1 VNLSA
6 PDPAFSRPGEVAP
19 DEEIDLEHEASS
31 AGRPSRNGDRASV
44 SAVTTDPEED
54 GAADS
59 GRRTARSWP
68 VFLISAALVALALT
82 WGGWLIS
89 GGGLY
94 LVGSPSMGTVA
105 PVGSL
110 VATQPLAPSAV
121 LRVGEIVVFEPHA
134 GSSMTY
140 VHRIYQALPKGE
152 YLTKG
157 DLNPGPDPW
166 VITRS
171 AIVGTPQAIIPAIG
185 WIYKCATWLFLGA
198 AALMI
203 VALFVGERQRR
214 WMLALGPALV
224 LAVPL
229 LWYRPLIGGFLYGS
243 GRRGRLVAA
252 NIIDTGILPVRFT
265 PTRGRVVH
273 AVPGQEV
280 LVTGWTPKHPSVLDI
295 RISAAL
301 PWWGWILVVM
311 ACLSPLILVA
321 VDAQLMRPMQA
332 SAGGAA
338 GPDAFETDDPD
349 PTPTQAEF
357 ILLTDHSTSGASGTG
372 EDEREPSTGPFPR
385 SLGVNGNVA
394 PVPLRRPRS
403 QVDLPPHLKRCSRCA
418 RALPLEAF
426 GKHKGKCDG
435 LTSRCRTCRTE
446 VARQRR
452 SAAALDTAGCGQ
464 EPVIA
469 TPPRRQGG

>member
-1 VNLSA
+1 M
-6 PDPAFSRPGEVAP
+6 
-19 DEEIDLEHEASS
+19 
-31 AGRPSRNGDRASV
+31 
-44 SAVTTDPEED
+44 SAVTTDPEESAVTTDPEKD

-121 LRVGEIVVFEPHA
+121 LGVGEIVVFEPHA
-134 GSSMTY
+134 GRSLTY

-198 AALMI
+198 AALLI
-203 VALFVGERQRR
+203 VALYVGERQRR
-214 WMLALGPALV
+214 WMLALGPTVV

-243 GRRGRLVAA
+243 GRRGPQVAA

-265 PTRGRVVH
+265 PTRGGVVH

-301 PWWGWILVVM
+301 PWWGWVLVVL
-311 ACLSPLILVA
+311 ACLTPLILVA
-321 VDAQLMRPMQA
+321 VGDQLMRPMQTA
-332 SAGGAA
+332 AGGTA
-338 GPDAFETDDPD
+338 GPDAFETDDPA
-349 PTPTQAEF
+349 PTASQAEF
-357 ILLTDHSTSGASGTG
+357 MILTDLSTSGASGTG

-385 SLGVNGNVA
+385 SMGAIENVA
-394 PVPLRRPRS
+394 QVPLRRPRS

-418 RALPLEAF
+418 CVLPLEAF
-426 GKHKGKCDG
+426 GNDKGKCDG
-435 LTSRCRTCRTE
+435 LTSRCRKCRTE

-452 SAAALDTAGCGQ
+452 SAAAPDQSDCVQ
-464 EPVIA
+464 EHA
-469 TPPRRQGG
+469 CAMPPRRQGG